1 MKCKICD
8 TTLTNSESVTKNRL
22 TGEYLDTC
30 SVCQTFHYM
39 TMGEFSVDEVFSI
52 SHVEIDNTL
61 QEDLQSTIIFLRD

>member
-8 TTLTNSESVTKNRL
+8 TTLTNSESVTKNRM

>member
-39 TMGEFSVDEVFSI
+39 TMGEFLVDEVFSI

-61 QEDLQSTIIFLRD
+61 QEEL